1 MSTATATRKRITR
14 HLSENVQAISSGS
27 RVDREKCIIHG
38 VKLAGLHSPNRH
50 GLNVEGTDY
59 TPQAFEQARTLY
71 EGAKCKAN
79 HPPRT
84 DPNRERDIDD
94 TLGKFRNVSIREGE
108 PYGDLHLLPSH
119 PLTSRILD
127 AAETMPDLF
136 CLSHNAD
143 GVGHV
148 DKGRYV
154 ITEIV
159 RVNSVDL
166 VDKGATTRSLFES
179 AEDGDMRK
187 SVASLTEKVDR
198 LTKLMEAGYSG
209 PGLHH
214 ATAKRIVGA
223 AKKAGI
229 NPHMAHR
236 HFGKLLGDDHTAK
249 SIGSHIKGMV
259 KNSVKESAMPTIQD
273 RLSKIGIDAGRIN
286 RLMEMD
292 LATLTGM
299 ASPES
304 EEGDKGDWK
313 SALGNAIL
321 GILADPNLA
330 PNDMRDKIIKTV
342 DVLSEPEVQQPAAPA
357 AMGDAMGGD
366 DGTGD
371 LTEDGGA
378 DDDFSAFGDDD
389 DASDEGADD
398 TEDDDT
404 YSDEDSDSEASD
416 DMEDDDEKKKGL
428 TMKESQELKAFRRQ
442 DKARQLCESQGWSN
456 PTNVQ
461 VKAVAALESEKDQKE
476 LIAQFKG
483 TKPAVGPKSSGFRNV
498 QESQNGTPADK
509 NRLVSMFEK

>member
-198 LTKLMEAGYSG
+198 LTKLMEAGYST
-209 PGLHH
+209 PN
-214 ATAKRIVGA
+214 AT
-223 AKKAGI
+223 
-229 NPHMAHR
+229 
-236 HFGKLLGDDHTAK
+236 D
-249 SIGSHIKGMV
+249 